1 MQARASTVLVL
12 VLVVLFGVWQSMF
25 QVSETEAAIRTEFGK
40 IVGSSYGPGLHLKWP
55 YPVNEIRRFERRIV
69 TQRYTGETFLTS
81 ENKALIVD
89 FYVKW
94 RVKDGAA
101 YYRTTNGNSDTAS
114 QRLGA
119 NVKDGIKGVVAR
131 RTLQDIVKTE
141 RTTFTGDMFVRASG
155 AATELGVELID
166 VRVQRIDLPDEVSG
180 SVYQRMQ
187 ESFRAR
193 ANQLRAE
200 GSAEGERIRAAADR
214 QRTELLANAQR
225 DAQRLQGE
233 GDALAGRIYAQ
244 AYGKSPEFYSF
255 YRSLQAYR
263 NSMARDGDV
272 WVVTPDGEFFKYLNS
287 SGRR

>member
-1 MQARASTVLVL
+1 MPTRAPGLGFFL
-12 VLVVLFGVWQSMF
+12 GALLLIAWQSLF
-25 QVSETEAAIRTEFGK
+25 QVDETQVAIRTEFGK
-40 IVGSSYGPGLHLKWP
+40 IVQTGYGPGLHMKWP
-55 YPVNEIRRFERRIV
+55 FINQVRRFERRII
-69 TQRYTGETFLTS
+69 TQRYEGETFLTS

-94 RVKDGAA
+94 RVKEASQ
-101 YYRTTNGNSDTAS
+101 YFRTTNGNPDFAS
-114 QRLGA
+114 SRLGD

-131 RTLQDIVKTE
+131 RTLQEIVITE
-141 RTTFTGDMFVRASG
+141 RTAFTGDMFTRASE
-155 AATELGVELID
+155 AVNELGVELID

-193 ANQLRAE
+193 GNQLRAE
-200 GSAEGERIRAAADR
+200 GSADAERIRAEADR
-214 QRTELLANAQR
+214 KRTELLANAQR
-225 DAQRLQGE
+225 TAQQLRGE
-233 GDALAGRIYAQ
+233 GDATAARISSQ

-272 WVVTPDGEFFKYLNS
+272 WVIAPDGEFFKYLNS